1 MTSTGSCLVLLSS
14 LLLSNH
20 CEYNDEQTPEVAL
33 KICEIGDQMTENCS
47 LNAGE
52 LITLLL

>member
-20 CEYNDEQTPEVAL
+20 CEYNDEQNPEVAL